1 MGGQSQSNE
10 SIYSD
15 YKSVNVILFP
25 LKISQTVGPQ
35 KIDFV
40 VQSIRFN
47 QKMEKSIALIDTY
60 I

>member
-10 SIYSD
+10 LIYSD
-15 YKSVNVILFP
+15 QKSVNGILSP
-25 LKISQTVGPQ
+25 HRISQTVGPQ

-47 QKMEKSIALIDTY
+47 QKMENQLFE
-60 I
+60 